1 MSANIFG
8 LVYPIFKDFS
18 ALITAVAAFY
28 GVVYS
33 LGKQHELALKKEQRE
48 YLQRRRVV
56 ASALKAELQTALI
69 DFKSAR
75 LTMDRSKADLQVPTP
90 QTAGPLIKVYNA
102 LLKDIGVLDDSSIQP
117 VVFAY
122 SNIESASVLL
132 IKQHAIINM
141 EWTNNGDSR
150 PIKIDVLERMKT
162 VIEYSITVN
171 EGTISSINQALLY
184 LENSMGEA
192 TTLGLGAK

>member
-1 MSANIFG
+1 
-8 LVYPIFKDFS
+8 
-18 ALITAVAAFY
+18 
-28 GVVYS
+28 
-33 LGKQHELALKKEQRE
+33 
-48 YLQRRRVV
+48 
-56 ASALKAELQTALI
+56 
-69 DFKSAR
+69 
-75 LTMDRSKADLQVPTP
+75 MDRSKADLQVPTP
-90 QTAGPLIKVYNA
+90 QTAEPLIKVYNA

-132 IKQHAIINM
+132 IKQRAIINM

-150 PIKIDVLERMKT
+150 PMKIDVLERMKT